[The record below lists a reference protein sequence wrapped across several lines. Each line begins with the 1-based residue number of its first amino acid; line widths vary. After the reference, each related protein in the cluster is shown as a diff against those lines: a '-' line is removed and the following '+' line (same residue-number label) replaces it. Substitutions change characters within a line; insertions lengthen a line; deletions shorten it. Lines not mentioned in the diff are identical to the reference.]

1 MAGNFR
7 VYFKYDSNES
17 EYQQWFDL
25 DCPNV
30 STPEILNATLDKVSG
45 AHGVE
50 ILRVI
55 PLGVNGKP
63 ALCDEL
69 KIVDRSGRCYGALVQ
84 KVGYKEWFYYYNLG
98 EIYSR
103 TGTKITGNKFEILG
117 VHGCYYENKDQVFP
131 AEAIIDWERLSV
143 KCIGEEFYLEPFTP

>member
-1 MAGNFR
+1 M
-7 VYFKYDSNES
+7 
-17 EYQQWFDL
+17 
-25 DCPNV
+25 
-30 STPEILNATLDKVSG
+30 
-45 AHGVE
+45 GVE

-117 VHGCYYENKDQVFP
+117 VHGHYYENKDQVYFLL
-131 AEAIIDWERLSV
+131 RLLL
-143 KCIGEEFYLEPFTP
+143 IGNGSALNVLVRSSILNHLHHKLHCKRF